1 MRYRGYGYGAYRG
14 RSRSQTI
21 LKVIIVI
28 LLIVLILVAGAYVVL
43 EKFGVYT
50 SDGFRLELPFE
61 SSSKEPDTEESQP
74 LVVVS
79 TDPEPTATPTPTP
92 EPTPAAVQA
101 VKLLRTALTDGT
113 AVRQVQAAGGNAVL
127 FDMKADDGT
136 LGYVSQLALATDTG
150 ASAEDAALNETIRTL
165 TSGELYTVARVSCFR
180 DNTVPYNEPTLGV
193 KTYKDYNWRDNGNIR
208 WMSPTNAQVRQYVTD
223 VCLELAGLGFDEIL
237 LDNSTYPT
245 DGALVN
251 IRPGDAYDE
260 TQFETVISGF
270 YAQVKSA
277 LAAQYPDVK
286 LSIVTDEGVLQNGS
300 DPESGQS
307 LTGLAASA
315 DRVWARLEEL
325 PAAEGRNRLVAAG
338 MDGSCLVTV
347 GSQAGAAGESWA
359 IWPER

>member
-21 LKVIIVI
+21 LKIIIVI

-50 SDGFRLELPFE
+50 SDGFRLELPFGGGSE
-61 SSSKEPDTEESQP
+61 DPNVEESQP

-79 TDPEPTATPTPTP
+79 TDPQSTPSPTP
-92 EPTPAAVQA
+92 EPTPATIQA
-101 VKLLRTALTDGT
+101 VELPRSALSDGT
-113 AVRQVQAAGGNAVL
+113 AASQVQTAGGSAAL

-136 LGYVSQLALATDTG
+136 LGYVSQIALATETG
-150 ASAEDAALNETIRTL
+150 ASAKDAALNEAIRTL
-165 TSGELYTVARVSCFR
+165 NGGELYTVARVSCFR

-208 WMSPTNAQVRQYVTD
+208 WMSPTSAEVRQYVTD

-260 TQFETVISGF
+260 TQFETIITGF
-270 YAQVKSA
+270 YAQVKAA
-277 LAAQYPDVK
+277 LAAQYPNVK
-286 LSIVTDEGVLQNGS
+286 LSIVTNEGVLQNGS
-300 DPESGQS
+300 DSESGQS
-307 LTGLAASA
+307 LTGMAASA
-315 DRVWARLEEL
+315 DRVWARLEEM

-347 GSQAGAAGESWA
+347 GSQAGVAGENWA
-359 IWPER
+359 IWPED